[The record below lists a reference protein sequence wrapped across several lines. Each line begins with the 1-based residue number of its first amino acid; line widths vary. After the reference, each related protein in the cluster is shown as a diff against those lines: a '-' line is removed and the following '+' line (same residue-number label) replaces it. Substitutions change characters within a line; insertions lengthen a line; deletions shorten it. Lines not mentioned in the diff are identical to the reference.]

1 MECPWLDA
9 RNGKLGCKVCEKVFA
24 DIWLLRIKV
33 YLYCGMGE
41 FSNVMLVI
49 AFVKGCIIT

>member
-9 RNGKLGCKVCEKVFA
+9 RNGKLGCKVCEKVCF
-24 DIWLLRIKV
+24 LFLRIKV

-41 FSNVMLVI
+41 FSNVMLW
-49 AFVKGCIIT
+49 